1 MNYLIKTITP
11 RESEPYQVII
21 RSDGAQIPITEDNY
35 DYCVYLDWVA
45 EGNTPG
51 EWSEE

>member
-1 MNYLIKTITP
+1 MDYFIRTITP
-11 RESEPYQVII
+11 RDSDPYQVVI
-21 RSDGAQIPITEDNY
+21 RSDGAQIPMTEANL
-35 DYCVYLDWVA
+35 DYRVYLEWVA